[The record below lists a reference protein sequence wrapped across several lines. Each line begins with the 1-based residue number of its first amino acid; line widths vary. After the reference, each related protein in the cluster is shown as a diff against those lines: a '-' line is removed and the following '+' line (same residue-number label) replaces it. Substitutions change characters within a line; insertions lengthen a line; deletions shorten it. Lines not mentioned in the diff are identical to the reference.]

1 MGADPSERTH
11 SAPDADRHVNIQLPS
26 PGTIKTHAGQ
36 PSNATQEAIPES
48 IKAPVTISTSPGA
61 TTDEVLPGSSQ
72 VAHHSEADLDK
83 FRIHHYFDYIVGTS
97 TGGYVF

>member
-1 MGADPSERTH
+1 MGADLSERTH
-11 SAPDADRHVNIQLPS
+11 SASEANRHVNIHS
-26 PGTIKTHAGQ
+26 GVIETYAGE
-36 PSNATQEAIPES
+36 PSNATQVAIPES
-48 IKAPVTISTSPGA
+48 INAPVNTSTSPGA
-61 TTDEVLPGSSQ
+61 TTDEVLSGSSQ